1 MSSIDKMRELLAGA
15 TVSKFSTPE
24 ACQAFKDGVS
34 QCIQIMEEENNSH
47 KAEKGT
53 GSAGVEMVRR
63 MIAQSEGRQNW

>member
-24 ACQAFKDGVS
+24 ACRAFKDGVS
-34 QCIQIMEEENNSH
+34 QCIRIMEEESNSH
-47 KAEKGT
+47 KAESGT

-63 MIAQSEGRQNW
+63 MIAQYEGRQPW